1 MGTIASHRV
10 DAPTHPRTR
19 FNPITRRYFKKMSTP
34 GFPPPEAEP
43 KGPSKASVGRDTD
56 KVHAVEIVV
65 EEDKPT
71 LTEPCIGIPITNDPN
86 TTEGSTL
93 REDEARKKEL
103 TGAQVV
109 ERWDKA
115 DVKAR
120 SSSCKY
126 CCIGFL
132 VFLVIGIIGGVI
144 RYSVRSSTSNIY
156 YN

>member
-43 KGPSKASVGRDTD
+43 EGPSKASVGRDTD

-115 DVKAR
+115 DKAAR
-120 SSSCKY
+120 SSRCKY

-132 VFLVIGIIGGVI
+132 VFLIISIIGGLI
-144 RYSVRSSTSNIY
+144 KYFVRRSILNIT